1 MYFIET
7 AFLTVEATA
16 RYLDVPI
23 SQVYALVKT
32 KGFPV
37 KRIGRH
43 YRIHWESLKQ
53 WSTNFADVAT

>member
-1 MYFIET
+1 MAET
-7 AFLTVEATA
+7 AFYTPLETA
-16 RYLDVPI
+16 AYLGVPV

-43 YRIHWESLKQ
+43 YRINIKSLQQ
-53 WSTNFADVAT
+53 WSTDFSEGI